1 MCQLFSHLLKLSPYR
16 LGETLCIEEDFSL
29 LMVITDVSTA
39 LGKVIISSLHDIL
52 FPSAVWPFPLSR
64 SWLGIVSAIAQI
76 FPGFHFSP
84 LVVLPDYLFH
94 KSIRTLQN
102 VFAFIKITQDWNIK
116 PILSH
121 VVRNHDI
128 SVNNSYNLHCKLVFS
143 SDVKG
148 VHWQLRWGRRPPSW
162 VPVYSRVRQVCQKD
176 NYVGR
181 MK

>member
-16 LGETLCIEEDFSL
+16 LGATLCIEEDFSL

-39 LGKVIISSLHDIL
+39 LGKVIISFLHDIL

-102 VFAFIKITQDWNIK
+102 VFAFIKITQD
-116 PILSH
+116 
-121 VVRNHDI
+121 
-128 SVNNSYNLHCKLVFS
+128 
-143 SDVKG
+143 
-148 VHWQLRWGRRPPSW
+148 
-162 VPVYSRVRQVCQKD
+162 
-176 NYVGR
+176 
-181 MK
+181 

>member
-16 LGETLCIEEDFSL
+16 LGATLCIEEDSSL
-29 LMVITDVSTA
+29 SMVITDVSTA

-94 KSIRTLQN
+94 RSIRFESITRFHQN
-102 VFAFIKITQDWNIK
+102 HTGLK
-116 PILSH
+116 
-121 VVRNHDI
+121 
-128 SVNNSYNLHCKLVFS
+128 Y
-143 SDVKG
+143 
-148 VHWQLRWGRRPPSW
+148 
-162 VPVYSRVRQVCQKD
+162 
-176 NYVGR
+176 
-181 MK
+181 